1 MDSGLEQQ
9 MLPSIRRLQ
18 ILLIYPTVEWT
29 TRRPAFAISFPDA
42 VVVVGQVAHFNLTPE
57 ASLCRGFYLQPFVLS
72 KGWQAQ
78 METLGQF
85 ACSVGRP
92 ARSVFRCRARLRA
105 PWILGWKNANCPQ
118 SADHKHYWFT
128 HRWSGQQRSIPPYVN
143 SICYG
148 CGVAIWVG
156 ICLCL
161 PMCHPDCAGYRLTCT
176 TNNFWVDV
184 HPYLFPSMGL

>member
-1 MDSGLEQQ
+1 MDSDLEERK
-9 MLPSIRRLQ
+9 LPSIRRSQ
-18 ILLIYPTVEWT
+18 TLLVYRNGGVANPET
-29 TRRPAFAISFPDA
+29 F
-42 VVVVGQVAHFNLTPE
+42 GQVACTV
-57 ASLCRGFYLQPFVLS
+57 R
-72 KGWQAQ
+72 
-78 METLGQF
+78 
-85 ACSVGRP
+85 RP
-92 ARSVFRCRARLRA
+92 ARSVFCNAESAERNVCRCRARLRA

-148 CGVAIWVG
+148 CGVTIWVG

-161 PMCHPDCAGYRLTCT
+161 PLCHPDCAGYRLTCT